1 MIDHVLYINLESR
14 EDRKTS
20 IEKTLSCFSNVERI
34 DAISNKYGCLG
45 ATRSHIKAL
54 EYAISKN
61 WNHVLIVEDD
71 MVWIKND
78 TIEIIET
85 ILDYDVI
92 VFAGIDVDHNS
103 VTHKLHKCNCAGAYL
118 VSQKYYKT
126 LLQNFREGCSLLENE
141 LNKHL
146 RFGLKQEKRRDVLY
160 RIDIWWHSLQQR
172 DNWYILPLMYS
183 PPGYSDTLYKI
194 VDHSNLFLKE

>member
-1 MIDHVLYINLESR
+1 MINNVLYINLESR
-14 EDRKTS
+14 KDRKKS

-34 DAISNKYGCLG
+34 DAVPNKYGCLG

-61 WNHVLIVEDD
+61 WTNVLIVEDD
-71 MVWIKND
+71 MEWIDYNKVS
-78 TIEIIET
+78 
-85 ILDYDVI
+85 ILKSIPDYDVI
-92 VFAGIDVDHNS
+92 VLGGVLVQHDS
-103 VTHKLHKCNCAGAYL
+103 ETHKLQKCNCAGAYL
-118 VSQKYYKT
+118 VSQKYYQT
-126 LLQNFREGCSLLENE
+126 LLQNFKEGCSLLENE
-141 LNKHL
+141 LNKPL
-146 RFGLKQEKRRDVLY
+146 RIGLNREKRRDVLY
-160 RIDIWWHSLQQR
+160 RIDIWWHSLQQK